1 MKLKQVTRENL
12 PEQSKKELDELIK
25 RMPETVHVKLTVA
38 FVPPCYLVDVTQ
50 KKNETTN

>member
-1 MKLKQVTRENL
+1 MKLKQVTREQL
-12 PEQSKKELDELIK
+12 QEAFKKELDDLVK
-25 RMPETVHVKLTVA
+25 RMPETVHVKPTVA